1 MAGLAGKISKF
12 LSTPAGRRITSEAV
26 RRAQQIAA
34 DPKARARI
42 QQVAT
47 KLGQRRPGTGPRP

>member
-1 MAGLAGKISKF
+1 MAGFAAKISKF
-12 LSTPAGRRITSEAV
+12 LSTPQGRRLTGEAV
-26 RRAQQIAA
+26 RRAQRIAA

-47 KLGQRRPGTGPRP
+47 RLGQRRPGPRP